1 MQCWRNGSRAATT
14 TMAKATPARTPS
26 HLKSIGPRLDELI
39 YRLAQDRADEVTGLD
54 QEAGNLWAAL
64 LRDGPEL
71 AQEARDLL
79 KAGEFEFGTESVDLD
94 ELAALDR
101 ATGVIVMRD
110 NGGALSVQ
118 PYESDEDLAAAWS
131 AILAD
136 VEPGEPGAPT
146 AASPESDENPT

>member
-1 MQCWRNGSRAATT
+1 MV
-14 TMAKATPARTPS
+14 KATAGRTPS

-39 YRLAQDRADEVTGLD
+39 FRVAQDRADEVTGLD
-54 QEAGNLWAAL
+54 QEQGNLWAAL
-64 LRDGPEL
+64 IRDGPEL

-79 KAGEFEFGTESVDLD
+79 KNGEFEFGTESVDLD

-101 ATGVIVMRD
+101 ATGVIVTRD
-110 NGGALSVQ
+110 NVGALSVQ

-146 AASPESDENPT
+146 AMAPDADDNPT